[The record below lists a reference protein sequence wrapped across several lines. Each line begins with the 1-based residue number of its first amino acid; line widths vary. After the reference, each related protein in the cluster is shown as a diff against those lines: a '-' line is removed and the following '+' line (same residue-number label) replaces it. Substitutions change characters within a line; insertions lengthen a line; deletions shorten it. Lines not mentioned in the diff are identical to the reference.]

1 LEPKAGEVC
10 VVTGAAGAVGSVVG
24 QLAKL
29 KVKISF
35 FSFVK

>member
-10 VVTGAAGAVGSVVG
+10 VVNGAAGAVGSVVG

-29 KVKISF
+29 KVKIIF
-35 FSFVK
+35 FFFC